1 MVVVGGLGTLWG
13 PLVGAILIVLM
24 QQYVSIY
31 VTRWVTVLGVIFVL
45 TVLFAREGA
54 WGLMLKLLRRLAALA
69 GTAPPSVT
77 AAPAGPGLEELEV
90 SEAGR

>member
-13 PLVGAILIVLM
+13 PVVGAILIVMM

-31 VTRWVTVLGVIFVL
+31 LTRWVTVLGVIFVL

-54 WGLMLKLLRRLAALA
+54 WGLLLRLLRWRATMA
-69 GTAPPSVT
+69 GV
-77 AAPAGPGLEELEV
+77 AAPAPTQVATSAGLDELEAT
-90 SEAGR
+90 EAGR